1 MCRGRRGLC
10 AARTKR
16 TKGRNSLLID
26 AIAVIGLVAGSFAA
40 TNVDNLAL
48 LVSWLIS
55 GRGHPRKILAGY
67 AIGMLALLIVAILFG
82 LGANFVPERYV
93 GYLGLI
99 PIALGLKGLYELFR
113 SKTETEVELVPSTNL
128 ALIFSIATTQLA
140 NGIDTVLVFGPLL
153 ADSELGVD
161 FMMIGGFFVMVL
173 VWFRLA
179 RFLESQASRIAI
191 IERYSHWISPIVL
204 IVIGLYIMD
213 NSATDIL
220 AGE

>member
-1 MCRGRRGLC
+1 
-10 AARTKR
+10 
-16 TKGRNSLLID
+16 LLID
-26 AIAVIGLVAGSFAA
+26 ALAVIGLVAGSFAA

-55 GRGHPRKILAGY
+55 GRGNPTKILAGY
-67 AIGMLALLIVAILFG
+67 TLGMLALLIVACLFG
-82 LGANFVPERYV
+82 LGANLVPERYV
-93 GYLGLI
+93 GYLGII

-113 SKTETEVELVPSTNL
+113 ATAETEVGPAPSTNL

-161 FMMIGGFFVMVL
+161 FMMIGGFVVMVL

-179 RFLESQASRIAI
+179 RFLEFQASRIAI

-213 NSATDIL
+213 NSATDVL

>member
-1 MCRGRRGLC
+1 
-10 AARTKR
+10 
-16 TKGRNSLLID
+16 
-26 AIAVIGLVAGSFAA
+26 
-40 TNVDNLAL
+40 

-55 GRGHPRKILAGY
+55 GRGHPTKILAGY
-67 AIGMLALLIVAILFG
+67 TLGMLALLIVACLFG
-82 LGANFVPERYV
+82 LGANLVPERYV
-93 GYLGLI
+93 GYLGII

-113 SKTETEVELVPSTNL
+113 ATAETEVGPAPSTNL

-161 FMMIGGFFVMVL
+161 FMMIGGFVVMVL

-179 RFLESQASRIAI
+179 RFLEFQASRIAI

-213 NSATDIL
+213 NSATDVL